1 MRQLSK
7 HGIGIASVILVTAI
21 IMVFHLDIMLANVS
35 MLYLLTVF
43 LLGLYVGRSAA
54 VVSSLLSFAAFDWF
68 FVEPKHTLTVQSAS
82 EWLALLMFLLIS
94 TITGQ
99 LASRVRAAGAEARQR
114 QAETETLA
122 KASWAVSS
130 QLTTEEALTEV
141 LEQLH
146 HVSDIE
152 KAAVI
157 SFDQDGK
164 VLLRASTSISNNNT
178 NTGTNNKTST
188 TSDGGKALL
197 LTEIDQQLNSIRTDS
212 ESLKLWTPV
221 AHGGNQAGAVYVKL
235 KEHSEESPEQ
245 RRLIDAL
252 VNHAVVILQREE
264 LMKQQSRSQALA
276 EADKLKTALL
286 SMVSHDFR
294 SPLTGIKAAVS
305 ALLQESPR
313 ELDSAEARQLLQGI
327 EDEADRINRM
337 VGNILNLSRLEA
349 DAWKPDVESSAV
361 AEIIGSALASFSVEE
376 NKRITVRLPRDLAE
390 VNVDPVQ
397 IEQVIKNLV
406 ENALKYSDNE
416 TTVEI
421 LVSTLD
427 KQVILSV
434 LDRGIGVAPEDASRI
449 FDRFYRNPRLKET
462 ATPGV
467 GIGLA
472 ICKALIEAHQGS
484 LVMTPRS
491 GGGSVFEVKL
501 PTEKI
506 S

>member
-1 MRQLSK
+1 
-7 HGIGIASVILVTAI
+7 
-21 IMVFHLDIMLANVS
+21 
-35 MLYLLTVF
+35 
-43 LLGLYVGRSAA
+43 
-54 VVSSLLSFAAFDWF
+54 
-68 FVEPKHTLTVQSAS
+68 
-82 EWLALLMFLLIS
+82 MFLLVS

-99 LASRVRAAGAEARQR
+99 LTSRVRAAAAEAQKRQT
-114 QAETETLA
+114 ETETLA

-146 HVSDIE
+146 RVADIE
-152 KAAVI
+152 TAAVI

-164 VLLRASTSISNNNT
+164 VLLRASI
-178 NTGTNNKTST
+178 ST
-188 TSDGGKALL
+188 TGDTDKKALL
-197 LTEIDQQLNSIRTDS
+197 AEIDKHLASVRVDSSS
-212 ESLKLWTPV
+212 ESLWTPV

-235 KEHSEESPEQ
+235 NEKTEESREQ
-245 RRLIDAL
+245 KRLIEAL

-264 LMKQQSRSQALA
+264 LMKEQSRTQALK

-305 ALLQESPR
+305 ALLQESPQ
-313 ELDSAEARQLLQGI
+313 ELDSAEAKQLLQGI
-327 EDEADRINRM
+327 EQEADRINRM

-349 DAWKPDVESSAV
+349 DAWKPDLESSSI
-361 AEIIGSALASFSVEE
+361 AEIIGSALASFSADD

-390 VNVDPVQ
+390 VTVDPVQ
-397 IEQVIKNLV
+397 IEQVIKNLI
-406 ENALKYSDNE
+406 ENALKYSDKE
-416 TTVEI
+416 SFVEI
-421 LVSTLD
+421 SVSTLD
-427 KQVILSV
+427 QEVVMSV

-449 FDRFYRNPRLKET
+449 FDRFYRNPMLKET

-472 ICKALIEAHQGS
+472 ICKALVEAHHGN
-484 LVMTPRS
+484 LTMTPRV

-501 PTEKI
+501 PIEKK

>member
-1 MRQLSK
+1 MRQLWK
-7 HGIGIASVILVTAI
+7 HGIGIASVIFVTGI
-21 IMVFHLDIMLANVS
+21 IMVFHLDTVLANVS
-35 MLYLLTVF
+35 MLYLLVVF
-43 LLGLYVGRSAA
+43 LLGLYVGRSAS
-54 VVSSLLSFAAFDWF
+54 VVSALLSFAAFNWF
-68 FVEPKHTLTVQSAS
+68 FVEPKLTLSVHSAS
-82 EWLALLMFLLIS
+82 EWLALCMFLLIS

-99 LASRVRAAGAEARQR
+99 LTSRVQAAAAEAKQR
-114 QAETETLA
+114 QTETETLA

-146 HVSDIE
+146 RVADIE
-152 KAAVI
+152 TAAVI

-164 VLLRASTSISNNNT
+164 VLLRASISTSGDT
-178 NTGTNNKTST
+178 DKKT
-188 TSDGGKALL
+188 LL
-197 LTEIDQQLNSIRTDS
+197 AEIDKHIDLARGNNSN
-212 ESLKLWTPV
+212 ESLWTPV

-235 KEHSEESPEQ
+235 NEKMEESREQ
-245 RRLIDAL
+245 KRLIDAL

-264 LMKQQSRSQALA
+264 LMKEQSRTQALK

-305 ALLQESPR
+305 ALLQESPK
-313 ELDSAEARQLLQGI
+313 ELDSSEAKLLLQGI
-327 EDEADRINRM
+327 EQEADRINRM

-349 DAWKPDVESSAV
+349 DAWKPDLESSSL
-361 AEIIGSALASFSVEE
+361 AEIIGSALASFSADD
-376 NKRITVRLPRDLAE
+376 NKRITVRLPRDLEE
-390 VNVDPVQ
+390 VTVDPVQ
-397 IEQVIKNLV
+397 IEQVIKNLI
-406 ENALKYSDNE
+406 ENALKYSDKE
-416 TTVEI
+416 TLVEI

-427 KQVILSV
+427 QEVVLSV
-434 LDRGIGVAPEDASRI
+434 LDRGIGVAPEDANRI
-449 FDRFYRNPRLKET
+449 FDRFYRNPKLKET

-472 ICKALIEAHQGS
+472 ICKALVEAHHGS
-484 LVMTPRS
+484 LTMTTRV

-501 PTEKI
+501 PIEKK

>member
-1 MRQLSK
+1 
-7 HGIGIASVILVTAI
+7 
-21 IMVFHLDIMLANVS
+21 MVFHLDSVLANVS
-35 MLYLLTVF
+35 MLYLLVVF

-68 FVEPKHTLTVQSAS
+68 FVEPRHTLSVHSAS
-82 EWLALLMFLLIS
+82 EVLALCMFLLVS

-99 LASRVRAAGAEARQR
+99 LTSRVRAAAAEAQKRQT
-114 QAETETLA
+114 ETETLA

-146 HVSDIE
+146 RVADIE
-152 KAAVI
+152 TAAVI

-164 VLLRASTSISNNNT
+164 VLLRASI
-178 NTGTNNKTST
+178 ST
-188 TSDGGKALL
+188 TGDTDKKALL
-197 LTEIDQQLNSIRTDS
+197 AEIDKHLASVRVDSSS
-212 ESLKLWTPV
+212 ESLWTPV

-235 KEHSEESPEQ
+235 NEKTEESREQ
-245 RRLIDAL
+245 KRLIEAL

-264 LMKQQSRSQALA
+264 LMKEQSRTQALK

-305 ALLQESPR
+305 ALLQESPQ
-313 ELDSAEARQLLQGI
+313 ELDSAEAKQLLQGI
-327 EDEADRINRM
+327 EQEADRINRM

-349 DAWKPDVESSAV
+349 DAWKPDLESSSI
-361 AEIIGSALASFSVEE
+361 AEIIGSALASFSADD

-390 VNVDPVQ
+390 VTVDPVQ
-397 IEQVIKNLV
+397 IEQVIKNLI
-406 ENALKYSDNE
+406 ENALKYSDKE
-416 TTVEI
+416 SFVEI
-421 LVSTLD
+421 SVSTLD
-427 KQVILSV
+427 QEVVMSV

-449 FDRFYRNPRLKET
+449 FDRFYRNPMLKET

-472 ICKALIEAHQGS
+472 ICKALVEAHHGN
-484 LVMTPRS
+484 LTMTPRV

-501 PTEKI
+501 PIEKK

>member
-1 MRQLSK
+1 MRQLGK
-7 HGIGIASVILVTAI
+7 HVIGIASVILVTGLI
-21 IMVFHLDIMLANVS
+21 VVFHLDSVLANVS
-35 MLYLLTVF
+35 MLYLLVVF

-68 FVEPKHTLTVQSAS
+68 FVEPKHTLSVHSPS
-82 EWLALLMFLLIS
+82 EWLALCMFLLVS

-99 LASRVRAAGAEARQR
+99 LTSRVRAAAAEARQR
-114 QAETETLA
+114 QTETETLA

-146 HVSDIE
+146 RVADIE
-152 KAAVI
+152 TAAVI
-157 SFDQDGK
+157 SFDHEGK
-164 VLLRASTSISNNNT
+164 VQLRASISAT
-178 NTGTNNKTST
+178 KDTDKKT
-188 TSDGGKALL
+188 LL
-197 LTEIDQQLNSIRTDS
+197 SEIDKHIASVRAETTT
-212 ESLKLWTPV
+212 ESVWTCV
-221 AHGGNQAGAVYVKL
+221 SHGGNQTGAVYVKL
-235 KEHSEESPEQ
+235 NSNTEESAEQ
-245 RRLIDAL
+245 KRLVDAL
-252 VNHAVVILQREE
+252 INHAVVILQREE
-264 LMKQQSRSQALA
+264 LMKEQSRTQALK

-294 SPLTGIKAAVS
+294 SPLTGIKTAVS
-305 ALLQESPR
+305 ALLQESPK
-313 ELDSAEARQLLQGI
+313 ELDSIEVKQLLQGI
-327 EDEADRINRM
+327 EQEADRINRM

-349 DAWKPDVESSAV
+349 DAWKPELENSSL
-361 AEIIGSALASFSVEE
+361 AEIIGSALASFSIDD

-390 VNVDPVQ
+390 VKVDPVQ
-397 IEQVIKNLV
+397 IEQVIKNLI
-406 ENALKYSDNE
+406 ENALKYSEPD
-416 TTVEI
+416 TLVEI
-421 LVSTLD
+421 SVSTLD
-427 KQVILSV
+427 QEVVLSV
-434 LDRGIGVAPEDASRI
+434 LDRGIGVTPEDASRI

-484 LVMTPRS
+484 LAVTPRV

-501 PTEKI
+501 PIEKK

>member
-1 MRQLSK
+1 
-7 HGIGIASVILVTAI
+7 
-21 IMVFHLDIMLANVS
+21 MVFHLDTVLANVS
-35 MLYLLTVF
+35 MLYLLVVF
-43 LLGLYVGRSAA
+43 LLGLYVGRAA
-54 VVSSLLSFAAFDWF
+54 SVVSALLSFAAFNWF
-68 FVEPKHTLTVQSAS
+68 FVEPKLTLSVHSAS
-82 EWLALLMFLLIS
+82 EWLALCMFLLIS
-94 TITGQ
+94 TITAQ
-99 LASRVRAAGAEARQR
+99 LTSRVRAAAAEAKQR
-114 QAETETLA
+114 QTETETLA

-146 HVSDIE
+146 RVADIE
-152 KAAVI
+152 TAAVI

-164 VLLRASTSISNNNT
+164 VLLRASISASGDT
-178 NTGTNNKTST
+178 DKKT
-188 TSDGGKALL
+188 LL
-197 LTEIDQQLNSIRTDS
+197 AEIDKHIDRARGNNSN
-212 ESLKLWTPV
+212 ESLWTPV

-235 KEHSEESPEQ
+235 NEKTEESREQ
-245 RRLIDAL
+245 KRLIDAL

-264 LMKQQSRSQALA
+264 LMKEQSRTQALK

-305 ALLQESPR
+305 ALLQESPQ
-313 ELDSAEARQLLQGI
+313 ELDSAEAKQLLQGI
-327 EDEADRINRM
+327 EQEADRINRM

-349 DAWKPDVESSAV
+349 DAWKPELESSSL
-361 AEIIGSALASFSVEE
+361 AEIIGSALASFSADD

-390 VNVDPVQ
+390 VTVDPVQ

-406 ENALKYSDNE
+406 ENALKYSDKE
-416 TTVEI
+416 SLVEI
-421 LVSTLD
+421 AVSTLD
-427 KQVILSV
+427 QEVVLSV
-434 LDRGIGVAPEDASRI
+434 LDRGIGVSPEDASRI

-472 ICKALIEAHQGS
+472 ICKALVEAHGGS
-484 LVMTPRS
+484 LTMTPRV

-501 PTEKI
+501 PIEKK

>member
-1 MRQLSK
+1 MQQLWK
-7 HGIGIASVILVTAI
+7 HGIGIASVIFVTGL
-21 IMVFHLDIMLANVS
+21 IMLFRLDTVLANVS
-35 MLYLLTVF
+35 MLYLLVVF

-54 VVSSLLSFAAFDWF
+54 VVCSLLSFAAFDWF
-68 FVEPKHTLTVQSAS
+68 FVEPKYTLTVQSAS
-82 EWLALLMFLLIS
+82 EWLALCMFLFIS

-99 LASRVRAAGAEARQR
+99 LASRVRAAAAEAQKRQT
-114 QAETETLA
+114 ETETLA

-146 HVSDIE
+146 RVADIE
-152 KAAVI
+152 TAAVI

-164 VLLRASTSISNNNT
+164 VLLRASISS
-178 NTGTNNKTST
+178 TGDTDK
-188 TSDGGKALL
+188 KALL
-197 LTEIDQQLNSIRTDS
+197 AEIDRNLASVRVDSSS
-212 ESLKLWTPV
+212 ESVWTPV
-221 AHGGNQAGAVYVKL
+221 AHGGNQAGAVYVNL
-235 KEHSEESPEQ
+235 NERTEESQEQ
-245 RRLIDAL
+245 KRLIDAL

-264 LMKQQSRSQALA
+264 LMKEQSRTQALK

-294 SPLTGIKAAVS
+294 SPLTGIKTAVS
-305 ALLQESPR
+305 ALLQESPQ
-313 ELDSAEARQLLQGI
+313 ELDSTEAKQLLQGI
-327 EDEADRINRM
+327 EQEADRINRM

-349 DAWKPDVESSAV
+349 DAWKPDFESSSL
-361 AEIIGSALASFSVEE
+361 AEIIGSALASFSADD

-390 VNVDPVQ
+390 LTVDPVQ
-397 IEQVIKNLV
+397 IEQVIKNLI
-406 ENALKYSDNE
+406 ENALKYSDQE
-416 TTVEI
+416 TLVEV
-421 LVSTLD
+421 LVSSLD
-427 KQVILSV
+427 QEIVLSV

-472 ICKALIEAHQGS
+472 ICKALVEAHHGN
-484 LVMTPRS
+484 LTMTPRV

-501 PTEKI
+501 PIEKRT
-506 S
+506 

>member
-1 MRQLSK
+1 
-7 HGIGIASVILVTAI
+7 
-21 IMVFHLDIMLANVS
+21 MVFHLDTVLANVS
-35 MLYLLTVF
+35 MLYLLVVF
-43 LLGLYVGRSAA
+43 LLGLYVGRSAS
-54 VVSSLLSFAAFDWF
+54 VVSALLSFAAFNWF
-68 FVEPKHTLTVQSAS
+68 FVEPKLTLSVHSAS
-82 EWLALLMFLLIS
+82 EWLALCMFLLIS

-99 LASRVRAAGAEARQR
+99 LTSRVQAAAAEAKQR
-114 QAETETLA
+114 QTETETLA

-146 HVSDIE
+146 RVADIE
-152 KAAVI
+152 TAAVI

-164 VLLRASTSISNNNT
+164 VLLRASISTSGDT
-178 NTGTNNKTST
+178 DKKT
-188 TSDGGKALL
+188 LL
-197 LTEIDQQLNSIRTDS
+197 AEIDKHIDLARGNNSN
-212 ESLKLWTPV
+212 ESLWTPV

-235 KEHSEESPEQ
+235 NEKMEESREQ
-245 RRLIDAL
+245 KRLIDAL

-264 LMKQQSRSQALA
+264 LMKEQSRTQALK

-305 ALLQESPR
+305 ALLQESPK
-313 ELDSAEARQLLQGI
+313 ELDSSEAKLLLQGI
-327 EDEADRINRM
+327 EQEADRINRM

-349 DAWKPDVESSAV
+349 DAWKPDLESSSL
-361 AEIIGSALASFSVEE
+361 AEIIGSALASFSADD
-376 NKRITVRLPRDLAE
+376 NKRITVRLPRDLEE
-390 VNVDPVQ
+390 VTVDPVQ
-397 IEQVIKNLV
+397 IEQVIKNLI
-406 ENALKYSDNE
+406 ENALKYSDKE
-416 TTVEI
+416 TLVEI

-427 KQVILSV
+427 QEVVLSV
-434 LDRGIGVAPEDASRI
+434 LDRGIGVAPEDANRI
-449 FDRFYRNPRLKET
+449 FDRFYRNPKLKET

-472 ICKALIEAHQGS
+472 ICKALVEAHHGS
-484 LVMTPRS
+484 LTMTTRV

-501 PTEKI
+501 PIEKK